1 MNHWLILLFLTAV
14 LFLVHSEKQ
23 APVIVQVTV
32 PTLTVPVPTPE
43 RKVATKKKANTKPAK
58 RRQAPRQENRYC
70 GLLSRIL
77 GSCPVR
83 G

>member
-1 MNHWLILLFLTAV
+1 MNHWLILFLVTAV

-23 APVIVQVTV
+23 APVVVQVTL

-43 RKVATKKKANTKPAK
+43 RKVAPKKKAKPKPAK

-70 GLLSRIL
+70 GLLPRIL